1 MHLPG
6 HRNAQTVKGVA
17 FAGADDEL
25 VLSGSDCG
33 HVFIWDKLSG
43 RLRQFLEGDQHVVN
57 CLESHPFLPLT
68 MATSGTWLRALNILL
83 LVI

>member
-1 MHLPG
+1 MDLAG

-17 FAGADDEL
+17 FAGADDGL

-33 HVFIWDKLSG
+33 HVFIWDKATG
-43 RLRQFLEGDQHVVN
+43 RLQRFLEGDQHVVN

-68 MATSGTWLRALNILL
+68 IATSGVRLRAQDIQTR
-83 LVI
+83 VP